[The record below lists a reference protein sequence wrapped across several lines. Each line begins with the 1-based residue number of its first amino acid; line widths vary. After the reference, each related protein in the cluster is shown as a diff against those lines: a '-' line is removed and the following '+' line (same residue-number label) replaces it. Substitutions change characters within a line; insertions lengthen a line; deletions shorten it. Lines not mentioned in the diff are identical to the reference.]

1 MESNA
6 LFKLLASRAENEV
19 TKVGSQFFDANGKLL
34 VRCFGSNKLSAIE
47 MRNLGLEP
55 TTMTFSGGYFLR
67 VRQRVNRLE

>member
-6 LFKLLASRAENEV
+6 LFKLLASREV
-19 TKVGSQFFDANGKLL
+19 IKIGSQFFDANNQPL
-34 VRCFGSNKLSAIE
+34 VRCFGSNKLSTIE
-47 MRNLGLEP
+47 MRNLCLEP

>member
-1 MESNA
+1 MESNE

-19 TKVGSQFFDANGKLL
+19 TKVGSRFFDANNQPL

-55 TTMTFSGGYFLR
+55 TAMTFSGGYFLR
-67 VRQRVNRLE
+67 FHGHVRKI